1 MFDLAR
7 RGRLIGAL
15 CLVCACGQT
24 EPPAPPPV
32 EVVVAPVVQRDV
44 EVKSEWIGTTEGS
57 VDAEIRAQVSGT
69 LLSRD
74 YQEGRLVKT
83 GDLLFRIDPRSYQ
96 AALDQAR
103 GELGRAHAALEKAKV
118 DVARYTPLAKEGAVS
133 QRELDN
139 ALAMLD
145 SGEASVR
152 AGRAAVEKAQLDL
165 SFTEV
170 RAPIDG
176 ITGIAQAQVG
186 DLVGPSD
193 PEPLTTISNVDPIL
207 AVVPLSER
215 EYLRFAR
222 GRGASGARPG
232 EENANLELVLTDGSV
247 HPHRGRAI
255 VAGREIDPKTGT
267 ILVKGEFPNPGNVL
281 RPGQYARVRAVTET
295 RKGALLVPQR
305 AVQEMQGVQQV
316 AVVGPDDKVTLRVV
330 QAGVREGAL
339 QVIDKGLEPGERV
352 VVEGLQKVRTGSLVK
367 VLPMAATPE
376 AAPPAAGS

>member
-7 RGRLIGAL
+7 RGLLAGAL
-15 CLVCACGQT
+15 SLACACGQG
-24 EPPAPPPV
+24 EAPALPPV

-57 VDAEIRAQVSGT
+57 VDAEIRAQISGT

-74 YQEGRLVKT
+74 YQEGRSVKT
-83 GDLLFRIDPRSYQ
+83 GDVLFRIDARSYQ
-96 AALDQAR
+96 AALDQAL
-103 GELGRAHAALEKAKV
+103 GELGRARAALERARV

-139 ALAMLD
+139 ALAMRD

-152 AGRAAVEKAQLDL
+152 AAAAAAEKARLDL

-170 RAPIDG
+170 RAPLDG
-176 ITGIAQAQVG
+176 IAGIASAQVG

-193 PEPLTTISNVDPIL
+193 PQPLTTLSNVDPIL

-215 EYLRFAR
+215 EYLQFAR
-222 GRGASGARPG
+222 RPERADGAEP
-232 EENANLELVLTDGSV
+232 NLELVLTDGSV

-267 ILVKGEFPNPGNVL
+267 ILFKGEFPNPGNVL
-281 RPGQYARVRAVTET
+281 RPGQYARVRAVTDVK
-295 RKGALLVPQR
+295 KGALLVPQR
-305 AVQEMQGVQQV
+305 AVQELQGVHQV

-330 QAGVREGAL
+330 ETGPREGGL
-339 QVIDKGLEPGERV
+339 QVIAKGLEPGERV
-352 VVEGLQKVRTGSLVK
+352 IVEGLQKVRSGSLVK
-367 VLPMAATPE
+367 ATPMDV
-376 AAPPAAGS
+376 AAPAAGS